1 MNKAFVRE
9 PDEPDDV
16 RCPSCQAIGL
26 PVGPATVRGQLAADG
41 IIELSDTAFYCASPR
56 CDVGYFDS
64 IGRTVPASAIRRP
77 IHPKHQAAPVCLC
90 LNLSADDVIDDARR
104 ADASR
109 VRQAIAHCR
118 ATPERCMKQSPS
130 ERTCEAEIQQLY
142 LKHLKR

>member
-1 MNKAFVRE
+1 
-9 PDEPDDV
+9 
-16 RCPSCQAIGL
+16 
-26 PVGPATVRGQLAADG
+26 
-41 IIELSDTAFYCASPR
+41 
-56 CDVGYFDS
+56 
-64 IGRTVPASAIRRP
+64 
-77 IHPKHQAAPVCLC
+77 VCLC